1 MVELAIAVPVLLLVV
16 IGVADF
22 SRIFFT
28 GIAVADRKSAAAEF
42 GASKVDGT
50 PNNDTSIVNQVG
62 RDEAADA
69 GSIVVTSERFCRCP
83 DGTTPDCAGGTCPS
97 PYNWLEVFVKA
108 KASKTVNLIIRYP
121 GIPQSVT
128 FRDSAIF
135 RAQ

>member
-28 GIAVADRKSAAAEF
+28 GIAVANAARAAAEF
-42 GASKVDGT
+42 GASKVGS
-50 PNNDTSIVNQVG
+50 PNSDSAVVNQVG

-69 GSIVVTSERFCRCP
+69 GSVTVTSERFCRCP
-83 DGTTPDCAGGTCPS
+83 DGSAPNCSGGTCPS

-128 FRDSAIF
+128 FTDSATF